1 MTSSLRSETA
11 DLAMVTGPVTA
22 TTRQWMTACAAGC
35 LLFLGSLVA
44 SAWHVQAS
52 IEQGVGRLVPHWS
65 WLHLPDVFEAFERL
79 GSRAVVLP
87 VALILWLFLPI
98 PRLRHWWLPAAV
110 LLGSWILGSVAAAGF
125 GYLGLARE
133 GVAFPDMDAVTAVAF
148 LVIAAHLVQ
157 CSLTSRSLKLTVWSC
172 GIALIAFAGLDPL
185 LFDPT
190 HSLPLSGLAGAGL
203 GLACAAAAAWWDEAT
218 LRLTSRHTRALV
230 GAAASAPGPLAPPGP
245 ADAVNGPRS
254 GGRAEALPLIA
265 RVLYY
270 FYERHLLNQVQR
282 WPAPR
287 HVGVILDGNRRYA
300 RRRGFTDLRTVYRL
314 GAQKLDRVLDWCAEL
329 RIPAVTLWVCSTDN
343 LGRTSEQVSGILAA
357 VEAKLQALAH
367 DPQIQRQQVR
377 VQAIGRLELLPATT
391 VAAIRAAEA
400 ATARHAA
407 ITLTIAV
414 AYGGREEIADAV
426 RGLLADEARRGLSL
440 KDVID
445 RVTPEAIGRHLYVAS
460 LPDPELIIR
469 TSGEI
474 RLSGFLLWQSAY
486 SEFYFSDVYWPAFR
500 KIDFLR
506 ALRAFQQRK
515 RRYGR

>member
-1 MTSSLRSETA
+1 MGEGMA
-11 DLAMVTGPVTA
+11 TGPAAA

-35 LLFLGSLVA
+35 LIFLGALAAVA
-44 SAWHVQAS
+44 WQVHVSIEHGLGRWSSESAWL
-52 IEQGVGRLVPHWS
+52 E
-65 WLHLPDVFEAFERL
+65 LPDVLEWIDAL
-79 GSRAVVLP
+79 GDRAILLP
-87 VALILWLFLPI
+87 AALILPLLLPI
-98 PRLRHWWLPAAV
+98 RRYRHWWLPAAV
-110 LLGSWILGSVAAAGF
+110 LLGSWTLGNLAAAVF
-125 GYLGLARE
+125 GQLRLGDE
-133 GVAFPDMDAVTAVAF
+133 GVAFPDTDAVTGVAF
-148 LVIAAHLVQ
+148 LVTGGHVIQ
-157 CSLTSRSLKLTVWSC
+157 RTLTGRLTKLALWSC
-172 GIALIAFAGLDPL
+172 GGLLMALASLDPI
-185 LFDPT
+185 LFDPG
-190 HSLPLSGLAGAGL
+190 HSLPLAGVAGAGL

-218 LRLTSRHTRALV
+218 PRPAPAGAGLVARTAGALP
-230 GAAASAPGPLAPPGP
+230 AGPDALERPDPAP
-245 ADAVNGPRS
+245 ADGSPRA
-254 GGRAEALPLIA
+254 GEATPRIA
-265 RVLYY
+265 RGLYY
-270 FYERHLLNQVQR
+270 LYEQHLLRQVQR

-300 RRRGFTDLRTVYRL
+300 RRQGLTDLGKVYRL
-314 GAQKLDRVLDWCAEL
+314 GAHKLDDVLDWCAEL

-343 LGRTSEQVSGILAA
+343 LGRTLDQVSGILAA
-357 VEAKLQALAH
+357 VEAKLKALAG
-367 DPQIQRQQVR
+367 DPQIHRQQVR

-400 ATARHAA
+400 ATERHAA

-426 RGLLADEARRGLSL
+426 RALLAAEAGRGAELA
-440 KDVID
+440 DVIG
-445 RVTPEAIGRHLYVAS
+445 RVTPAAIGRHLYVAN